1 MASVRFG
8 NRSTAPNPVM
18 PEVPWS
24 AAPRPRTDAA
34 PIPPSFGYQP
44 PATPAPPPPSSGDGS
59 IWQGYTAGETSPTP
73 GPGAT
78 MPSMGNYWNDPMLQ
92 QYTDFATQAMGRL
105 SDPNMGGPNN
115 IMSDAINK
123 LQTMFQQGQSGYGQF
138 QDIANRRLEQ
148 LKSPLFGM
156 GSSADTP
163 DAMQNS
169 ALLRSKFLEPLVQQ
183 RDASQRR
190 ALERASSRGLG
201 LTSGLTE
208 ELARG
213 VDNQFDQSMTQ
224 GYRDLMLQ
232 EVQANEGREQEA
244 VSIGQLLAS
253 LAGNPAQMGAASG
266 LAGIGNNLQGEDTRN
281 LLSSVGISQNL
292 AQLPLQQMMAT
303 GSMMGQLNSQPL
315 PQADSTMGLIQMLLQ
330 MTGQGEGAMNNAMN
344 QEGSFWS
351 QLFGALPGMF
361 PQNQPPQAG
370 GG

>member
-1 MASVRFG
+1 
-8 NRSTAPNPVM
+8 
-18 PEVPWS
+18 
-24 AAPRPRTDAA
+24 
-34 PIPPSFGYQP
+34 
-44 PATPAPPPPSSGDGS
+44 
-59 IWQGYTAGETSPTP
+59 
-73 GPGAT
+73 
-78 MPSMGNYWNDPMLQ
+78 
-92 QYTDFATQAMGRL
+92 
-105 SDPNMGGPNN
+105 
-115 IMSDAINK
+115 MSDAINK

-156 GSSADTP
+156 GSSADSP

-292 AQLPLQQMMAT
+292 AQLPLQQMMAA